1 LDLDRQTI
9 EKKDFPIGRRG
20 YDPEAVD
27 AHLARVASE
36 VDALRRASTDRP
48 ASAGESLASVAA
60 SQVQAI
66 VEAAETTAAD
76 IRRQAEQDARRA
88 SDDAEAAAERTRG
101 EAVERAQT
109 HVEAVAKASSLMLQ
123 RVGAMESE
131 INALTESLRT
141 GANRLTADLALLE
154 GNMGEL
160 YEASGRKPGD
170 TGAASDTPSFPPVP
184 ASDYVASGSDHVAS
198 GLDAAEPEVE
208 ELAELPPVS
217 EEEQAHDEAL
227 DEHPAV
233 PASEAEVTIAPVLDF
248 GVSEPATTIH
258 EPVGQ
263 LDLSEPVVD
272 PEIEIEVTEVA
283 RRPTAISR
291 TTSTSLTVT
300 PCSMRSTPR
309 SRGSSPLLPVLSFA
323 NTGFCRHRRRRTYVR
338 RSNIQSYAC
347 EQPDRRLRSAGA
359 QPPRRLGHAST

>member
-27 AHLARVASE
+27 THLARVATE
-36 VDALRRASTDRP
+36 VDALRRASTNRP

-88 SDDAEAAAERTRG
+88 SQDAEVAAERTRG

-109 HVEAVAKASSLMLQ
+109 HVEAVAKASALMLQ

-160 YEASGRKPGD
+160 YEAAGRPPGD
-170 TGAASDTPSFPPVP
+170 TGAGSATPTFPAEP
-184 ASDYVASGSDHVAS
+184 ASDYVASV
-198 GLDAAEPEVE
+198 LDVGEPEVD
-208 ELAELPPVS
+208 ELPELPPVS
-217 EEEQAHDEAL
+217 EEEQAQDEAL
-227 DEHPAV
+227 DEYLVEPESAD
-233 PASEAEVTIAPVLDF
+233 EVTFAPVSDV

-263 LDLSEPVVD
+263 LDLSEPIVE
-272 PEIEIEVTEVA
+272 PEIEAEVA
-283 RRPTAISR
+283 EVAESEAEPTAAEPAGGEEAGGARADLDGARLIA
-291 TTSTSLTVT
+291 LN
-300 PCSMRSTPR
+300 MALNGQPR
-309 SRGSSPLLPVLSFA
+309 EEADRYLADNFD
-323 NTGFCRHRRRRTYVR
+323 
-338 RSNIQSYAC
+338 I
-347 EQPDRRLRSAGA
+347 PDRDALLDEVYAAVEG
-359 QPPRRLGHAST
+359 